1 MTNSAKAIYNT
12 PLAAFSDM
20 ETLKYTVIKSD
31 HQYHKYCAQL
41 EDLLDS
47 NQNANIADEIDLLT
61 LLIEKYD
68 EENNTFD
75 ETDPVSLL
83 RSFMEEQEMKSKDLV
98 DLLGI
103 SKGYVSDILNYKK
116 GMSKEVIRKLST
128 HFKVRQE
135 AFNRPYP
142 LFGTKATVQKHA
154 SLAN

>member
-1 MTNSAKAIYNT
+1 MTSSAKAIYNT
-12 PLAAFSDM
+12 LLAAFNDM

-31 HQYHKYCAQL
+31 GQYNKYCAQL

-47 NQNANIADEIDLLT
+47 DQNANVADEIDLLT

-83 RSFMEEQEMKSKDLV
+83 RSFMEEHEMKSKDLV

-116 GMSKEVIRKLST
+116 GMSKEVIRKLSS

-142 LFGTKATVQKHA
+142 LFDTKATVQKRA